1 MDLRKVD
8 AALYDVGAHFVEM
21 NKLIT
26 ELNKVARQTYKP
38 SYQSIDNLAT
48 EIRHHAAMLQR
59 ICDGLRGL

>member
-8 AALYDVGAHFVEM
+8 VALYDVGAHVVEM

-38 SYQSIDNLAT
+38 DYATIDNLAT
-48 EIRHHAAMLQR
+48 EIRQHAAMLQR